1 MVPFFSLEDTDLSFE
16 INAATELLDELSANY
31 QGSALFLF
39 FSGRVQRLM
48 TNISNAVLCYE
59 DASRAAKQ
67 RELKILCMHELG
79 WCLLIELNFHDA
91 LVSLIQF
98 IHSIFLYLNVF
109 YIYSIISVNLSEYKT
124 VSLIKHNH

>member
-1 MVPFFSLEDTDLSFE
+1 MVPFFSLEDTDLSIE

-48 TNISNAVLCYE
+48 TNISNAVLYYE

-79 WCLLIELNFHDA
+79 WCLLIELNFPDA
-91 LVSLIQF
+91 LVSFIKSFYAFIQLF
-98 IHSIFLYLNVF
+98 TIYIFYLF
-109 YIYSIISVNLSEYKT
+109 AALF
-124 VSLIKHNH
+124 